1 MTNAGYDEIVIEDFY
16 DTLLDAFKKLA
27 DVPKAKAQE
36 HLLEILCDPEQANY
50 MIMYIRFLAACYLKK
65 NAILY
70 EDFVGDVAS
79 YCAREVEQLD
89 VEADHLPI
97 IALCSYLE
105 LGVEI
110 SSVDQTGTI

>member
-1 MTNAGYDEIVIEDFY
+1 
-16 DTLLDAFKKLA
+16 
-27 DVPKAKAQE
+27 
-36 HLLEILCDPEQANY
+36 
-50 MIMYIRFLAACYLKK
+50 MIMYIRFLAACYLKM
-65 NAILY
+65 NAVLY
-70 EDFVGDVAS
+70 EDFVGDLAS

-105 LGVEI
+105 MGVEI